1 MRHPL
6 ADPGQFKDFPGGRPA
21 GYRGRIE
28 IARPPPAAAGDVFGS
43 ERAIAPAQGAHR
55 MNQQAASLATTD
67 LSDAHPSVQVAEPV
81 LRHFGGRK
89 RFAGRITTVLCLED
103 NSRVREA
110 VGEAGEGRILVVDGG
125 GSLQCALLGDLLGEK
140 AVANGWSGIV
150 INGCARDTFRLGQLE
165 LGVMALAPHPRR
177 SEKRGHGDRDVP
189 VRFAGVTFRPG
200 DYAYADEDGLIVS
213 ATDLNQPA

>member
-1 MRHPL
+1 MRRPL
-6 ADPGQFKDFPGGRPA
+6 AAPGQFKDFPGGRPEP
-21 GYRGRIE
+21 YRGRIW
-28 IARPPPAAAGDVFGS
+28 IRLAIGGS
-43 ERAIAPAQGAHR
+43 GATVNGIERDIEPGLGASR
-55 MNQQAASLATTD
+55 MNQQGESLATTD

-89 RFAGRITTVLCLED
+89 RFSGRITTVLCLED

-110 VGEAGEGRILVVDGG
+110 VGEAGDGRVLIVDGG
-125 GSLQCALLGDLLGEK
+125 GSLQCALLGDLLGDK

-150 INGCARDTFRLGQLE
+150 INGCARDTYRLGQLD

-200 DYAYADEDGLIVS
+200 DYAYADEDGLIAS
-213 ATDLNQPA
+213 GTALALPA

>member
-1 MRHPL
+1 
-6 ADPGQFKDFPGGRPA
+6 
-21 GYRGRIE
+21 
-28 IARPPPAAAGDVFGS
+28 
-43 ERAIAPAQGAHR
+43 
-55 MNQQAASLATTD
+55 MNQQGEALATTD

-81 LRHFGGRK
+81 LRHFGGRR
-89 RFAGRITTVLCLED
+89 RFSGRIATVLCLED

-110 VGEAGEGRILVVDGG
+110 VGQAGEGRVLIVDGG

-150 INGCARDTFRLGQLE
+150 INGCARDTHRLGQLD
-165 LGVMALAPHPRR
+165 LGVLALAPHPRR

-200 DYAYADEDGLIVS
+200 DYVYADEDGLIVS
-213 ATDLNQPA
+213 GTALKLPS